1 MLYLYTSPVRD
12 VHRQLATDASGIAR
26 HTSGRPLQAHVIG
39 LELRIGGKQY
49 EPFEE
54 RLADEKPIEGVAVM
68 VVSSITSRPKIVRS
82 AGSATTTVDPMRR
95 PRRTEFRSACD

>member
-1 MLYLYTSPVRD
+1 MLYLDTSPVRD
-12 VHRQLATDASGIAR
+12 IHRQLATDASGIAR
-26 HTSGRPLQAHVIG
+26 QVARLQAHVIG

-49 EPFEE
+49 QPFEE

-95 PRRTEFRSACD
+95 PRRTEFRGACD